1 MAGKG
6 SRQRPTNKEAFE
18 SNWERIFGG
27 AKEQDKGVSIDPAA
41 EIGMGTSS
49 LEGVYRGQPN
59 AAAEGAEVPHE

>member
-6 SRQRPTNKEAFE
+6 SRQRPTNTAAFE

-27 AKEQDKGVSIDPAA
+27 AKEQDQGLSVDPAA
-41 EIGMGTSS
+41 ELGMGTAS

-59 AAAEGAEVPHE
+59 AAAEGAEAPNE